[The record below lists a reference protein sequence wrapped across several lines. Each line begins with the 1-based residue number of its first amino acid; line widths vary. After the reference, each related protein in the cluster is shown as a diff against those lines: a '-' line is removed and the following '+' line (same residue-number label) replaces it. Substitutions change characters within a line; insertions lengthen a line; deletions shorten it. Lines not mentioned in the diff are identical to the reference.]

1 MRKIFILFIALIL
14 NCNVVFASD
23 KTSKQSD
30 SCIKID
36 VVGSTLKIK
45 FIDFTWWK
53 TATEEDFQA
62 DIAKGA
68 DVNARCNDGTTV
80 LMNVIGM
87 SDVFNETYTE
97 MVADFPIISKEKF
110 LELAKLLID
119 AGADVNAKDNEGNTA
134 LSIAIKNNNSEII
147 KMLINAGASDVNKVE
162 KHKTTPSLE
171 YMSDAKQE
179 PLNKTTSNDKNVNEN
194 FLDYDWWETATLE
207 DVQAE
212 IANGADVN
220 AKNDN
225 FDGWTALMYA
235 LCDNKD
241 IEIIKALLDAGADV
255 KIIDNNETTTLMHGA
270 RYHDNPE
277 VIKMLMENGVDID
290 AKNDVDWTA
299 LMYAVT
305 HNRNRE
311 IIKLLIDAGADVRVT
326 DSKGRTLLMLA
337 NYQNPEIIKVLAES
351 GVDILAKDDDDRTA
365 LHHAADVFN
374 QNPELIKSLIELGIK
389 VNAKDNDGLTALMVA
404 ANNRNSEV
412 VQELINAGADVNAKS
427 FIGKTALMFA
437 ANWGDSKITKALMN
451 AGADV
456 NTKDMNGLTALMVAA
471 INNKSPEV
479 VQELINAGADVNAKD
494 NEGNTALS
502 IAKQQNASPEI
513 IKLLTGKN
521 TNFHDVNWW
530 KTATVEDVKTEIA
543 NGADVNLE
551 VEDDETHIMPIL
563 GMAIAKFIIN
573 PNDSNNDENYKI
585 IELLIDA
592 GADVNAKMKTVHV
605 ILKEEIPLLIFA
617 FAAEN
622 YKSIKVMEK
631 LIDAG
636 ADINMQGGHILVK
649 QSPLMSTS
657 EIEKTKFLIESGADV
672 NAYSEGLWGI
682 TALMLAIR
690 NQKAEIIKVLI
701 DAGADVNAKCIA
713 RNINE
718 DELIKN
724 LYIPS
729 KLVELDKQ
737 KYLEEAKKFVEE
749 FKKVSPNREFIGAT
763 PLIIAAEN
771 SNPEIIRMLI
781 DAGADTSL
789 KSADNK
795 TALDIAKEKNGNPEV
810 IEILEHHQE
819 FDEMFAECYST
830 QNIGKYANKFCKC
843 AIKSAINALGPADKE
858 KAKDAFDDAR
868 AGTFKNLIQKGKS
881 AAFNECY

>member
-1 MRKIFILFIALIL
+1 MKKIFILFIALIL

-30 SCIKID
+30 SCIKIN

-45 FIDFTWWK
+45 IIDFTWWE

-62 DIAKGA
+62 DITKGA
-68 DVNARCNDGTTV
+68 DVNARCENGTTV
-80 LMNVIGM
+80 LMYVIVM
-87 SDVFNETYTE
+87 SDVFNETYIGMT
-97 MVADFPIISKEKF
+97 ADVQIISKEKF
-110 LELAKLLID
+110 LEFAKLLID
-119 AGADVNAKDNEGNTA
+119 AGAD
-134 LSIAIKNNNSEII
+134 
-147 KMLINAGASDVNKVE
+147 
-162 KHKTTPSLE
+162 
-171 YMSDAKQE
+171 
-179 PLNKTTSNDKNVNEN
+179 
-194 FLDYDWWETATLE
+194 
-207 DVQAE
+207 
-212 IANGADVN
+212 
-220 AKNDN
+220 
-225 FDGWTALMYA
+225 
-235 LCDNKD
+235 
-241 IEIIKALLDAGADV
+241 
-255 KIIDNNETTTLMHGA
+255 
-270 RYHDNPE
+270 
-277 VIKMLMENGVDID
+277 
-290 AKNDVDWTA
+290 
-299 LMYAVT
+299 
-305 HNRNRE
+305 
-311 IIKLLIDAGADVRVT
+311 
-326 DSKGRTLLMLA
+326 
-337 NYQNPEIIKVLAES
+337 
-351 GVDILAKDDDDRTA
+351 
-365 LHHAADVFN
+365 
-374 QNPELIKSLIELGIK
+374 

-427 FIGKTALMFA
+427 FVGMTALMFA
-437 ANWGDSKITKALMN
+437 AKKGDSKITKALMN

-456 NTKDMNGLTALMVAA
+456 NAKDMNGSTPLIYAA
-471 INNKSPEV
+471 TSNKNPEV
-479 VQELINAGADVNAKD
+479 IRTLVELGADVNAKD

-502 IAKQQNASPEI
+502 IAKQENASPEI

-521 TNFHDVNWW
+521 TNFLDVNWW
-530 KTATVEDVKTEIA
+530 KTATLEDVKTEIA

-551 VEDDETHIMPIL
+551 VKYDETHSTPIL
-563 GMAIAKFIIN
+563 GMAIAKFIMN

-592 GADVNAKMKTVHV
+592 GADVNAKMKNVYV
-605 ILKEEIPLLIFA
+605 SLKEEIPLLIFA
-617 FAAEN
+617 FAAKN

-636 ADINMQGGHILVK
+636 ADINMQGGHILFK
-649 QSPLMSTS
+649 QSPLMSSS
-657 EIEKTKFLIESGADV
+657 EIEKTKFLIESGVDV
-672 NAYSEGLWGI
+672 NAYSEGLWGM
-682 TALMLAIR
+682 TALMLAIG

-729 KLVELDKQ
+729 KLVGLDKQ

-843 AIKSAINALGPADKE
+843 AIKSAIDALGPADKE

>member
-1 MRKIFILFIALIL
+1 MKKLCILLSIL
-14 NCNVVFASD
+14 VFKSGIVYASD
-23 KTSKQSD
+23 
-30 SCIKID
+30 
-36 VVGSTLKIK
+36 
-45 FIDFTWWK
+45 
-53 TATEEDFQA
+53 
-62 DIAKGA
+62 
-68 DVNARCNDGTTV
+68 
-80 LMNVIGM
+80 
-87 SDVFNETYTE
+87 
-97 MVADFPIISKEKF
+97 
-110 LELAKLLID
+110 
-119 AGADVNAKDNEGNTA
+119 
-134 LSIAIKNNNSEII
+134 
-147 KMLINAGASDVNKVE
+147 
-162 KHKTTPSLE
+162 
-171 YMSDAKQE
+171 
-179 PLNKTTSNDKNVNEN
+179 N

-290 AKNDVDWTA
+290 AKNDADWTA

-337 NYQNPEIIKVLAES
+337 RYQNPEIIKVLAES

-427 FIGKTALMFA
+427 FIGMTALMFA
-437 ANWGDSKITKALMN
+437 AKRGDSKITKALMN

-521 TNFHDVNWW
+521 TNFLDVNWW
-530 KTATVEDVKTEIA
+530 KTATVEDVKTELANGADVNTEDKYGSPALMLAVIRNKNPEVIRTLVELGADVNARDMNGSTPLTQAASLNKNPEVIRALIELGADVNAKDILNDATPLVLALSGPFGVNPEVIRTLVELGADVNTKDKYGKTALDIAKQQNASPEIIKLLTGKNTNFQDANWWKTATLEDVKTEIA